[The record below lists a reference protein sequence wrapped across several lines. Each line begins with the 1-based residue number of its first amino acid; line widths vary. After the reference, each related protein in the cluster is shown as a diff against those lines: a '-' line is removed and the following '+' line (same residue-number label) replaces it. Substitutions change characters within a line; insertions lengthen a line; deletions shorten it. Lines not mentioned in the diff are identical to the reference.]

1 MRSLFF
7 TVLSTALFVMVS
19 SDSVFQ
25 LTDRDF
31 DEYVRDKE
39 AMLVDFYAPWCSD
52 CKRLDPKYE
61 SAASILGAKKKFVLA
76 KVDCYGTGMSTCRK
90 YGVRSY
96 PQVKL
101 FKYGKYEGE
110 YYGAEDAYA
119 IAAFMDGLV
128 SQPEHQVGTPQDMQ
142 SYYQPQAQAPQ
153 AQAPQAQ
160 APQAQAPVATP
171 NFG

>member
-1 MRSLFF
+1 MRSTLF
-7 TVLSTALFVMVS
+7 TVLSAALLVVVR
-19 SDSVFQ
+19 SDAVFQ

-31 DEYVRDKE
+31 DEYVKDKE

-76 KVDCYGTGMSTCRK
+76 KVDCYGTGMATCRK
-90 YGVRSY
+90 FGVRSW

-128 SQPEHQVGTPQDMQ
+128 SQPENQAGTPQDTQ
-142 SYYQPQAQAPQ
+142 TYIQPQTL
-153 AQAPQAQ
+153 
-160 APQAQAPVATP
+160 AQAPVAAP
-171 NFG
+171 NYG